1 MTSRI
6 PLTAVSAKG
15 IACLMARW
23 MGVAGLIAATGL
35 CGCHQPA
42 APVSPTTV
50 RVELPTAED
59 YDRLW
64 SAARESLREDGY
76 LAELVDRSQGRLSTR
91 AVGSQHFFE
100 FWRHDVETRY
110 DWAEA
115 TLAPIR
121 RRVDLTLPQPEESVT
136 STQLTLSVIKERLAS
151 PDRQFNE
158 SGALFQFFGYVL
170 PSTTGQAQI
179 RPEDDRWV
187 EIGRDAAMEAY
198 LLRRILARAAVSPVA
213 PQGEAPAPQ
222 PEDEPAKHPEDEPVP
237 QPVDE
242 PAPPPHPEDGPA
254 PTSQLAAPQ
263 EPPPIGERGS

>member
-1 MTSRI
+1 M
-6 PLTAVSAKG
+6 
-15 IACLMARW
+15 
-23 MGVAGLIAATGL
+23 AGLIAGAGL

-50 RVELPTAED
+50 RVEISTAED

-76 LAELVDRSQGRLSTR
+76 SAELVDRSRGRLSTR

-115 TLAPIR
+115 TIAPIR
-121 RRVDLTLPQPEESVT
+121 RRVDLTLPQPEESGT

-170 PSTTGQAQI
+170 PSTSGQAQI

-187 EIGRDAAMEAY
+187 EIGRDSAMETF
-198 LLRRILARAAVSPVA
+198 LLRRILARAAVPSAA
-213 PQGEAPAPQ
+213 PQGDAPAQPADEPIPQ
-222 PEDEPAKHPEDEPVP
+222 PTPEGDQPP
-237 QPVDE
+237 QP
-242 PAPPPHPEDGPA
+242 
-254 PTSQLAAPQ
+254 AAPQ
-263 EPPPIGERGS
+263 ETPPAGEPGS